1 MLKAFKILALHIFS
15 DFRLSY
21 TRPTLLNEIKQ
32 AHYIYPDCH
41 GARRYRWLRGAHQE
55 LS

>member
-1 MLKAFKILALHIFS
+1 MLKAFKILALRIFS
-15 DFRLSY
+15 DFRHSY

-41 GARRYRWLRGAHQE
+41 GAGRYRWLLCARQE
-55 LS
+55 FP